1 LKKTILIILAV
12 LLLYQL
18 PAQNLVTNPDAESL
32 PRGTGWTI
40 ISQGALT
47 CLSSPTDNFLNWTMK
62 PDGASN
68 YPYDH
73 TTGASGGTVFFSG
86 CDTYFTGPFE
96 LQQTIDVAPDAAII
110 DLGNQLY
117 MFSGYMQTPVSN
129 QTDDGRFIVDFLN
142 SSNTILGTSYT
153 SSWQSY
159 FGGSGTSWV
168 YYNNS
173 RIAPSGT
180 RKIKIRMQTQLSLN
194 RPAINVYFDDISLT
208 KPTILPMSLLSFKGN
223 EVQGTIHLNWTINPD
238 LQLKQFELEQSTDA
252 TYFNSI
258 ATFQAGKTSYQ
269 FIDDNNSHSS
279 GRHFYRLKTTDTDG
293 KNAYSNI
300 IIITIKTSAH
310 EFINLSPNP
319 ANKTVVVNGS
329 FQKGIISVIN
339 SSGQT
344 VLTANANTPPVKIN
358 VSLLPAGLYT
368 VRFSDPTTIISK
380 KLMIQPFY
388 F

>member
-1 LKKTILIILAV
+1 MKKTILIIFAA

-18 PAQNLVTNPDAESL
+18 PAQNLVTNPDAEGL

-40 ISQGALT
+40 IKQGALT

-62 PDGASN
+62 PDGSSN

-96 LQQTIDVAPDAAII
+96 LQQTIDVSADATII

-117 MFSGYMQTPVSN
+117 MFSGYMQTPVNN
-129 QTDDGRFIVDFLN
+129 QTDEGRFIVDFLN
-142 SSNTILGTSYT
+142 ASNTILGTSYT

-180 RKIKIRMQTQLSLN
+180 RKIKIRMQAQLSLN

-208 KPTILPMSLLSFKGN
+208 KPMILPVSLLSFTGN

-258 ATFQAGKTSYQ
+258 GTFPAGKTSYQ
-269 FIDDNNSHSS
+269 FIDDNNSHTS
-279 GRHFYRLKTTDTDG
+279 GRYFYRLKMTDTDG

-300 IIITIKTSAH
+300 VTIKTSAH
-310 EFINLSPNP
+310 VFISLSPNP
-319 ANKTVVVNGS
+319 ANTRVTINGS
-329 FQKGIISVIN
+329 FRKGVISVIN

-344 VLTANANTPPVKIN
+344 VLAANANASPVTLNIS
-358 VSLLPAGLYT
+358 VLPAGLYV
-368 VRFSDPTTIISK
+368 VRFSDPTAIINK
-380 KLMIQPFY
+380 KLVIQPK
-388 F
+388 